1 MASKSIIYIVLLVSY
16 FFFLGA
22 ASVQPPFLKIYC
34 LMTLQEKNEE
44 LAYIATLTDQQVC
57 EAYNVDYRH
66 DIIAIIED
74 EAEEDEE
81 DDDEE
86 YWDSYAEDMIIE
98 RKKEYSH
105 F

>member
-1 MASKSIIYIVLLVSY
+1 
-16 FFFLGA
+16 
-22 ASVQPPFLKIYC
+22 
-34 LMTLQEKNEE
+34 MTLQEKNEE

-66 DIIAIIED
+66 EIIAIIED
-74 EAEEDEE
+74 EEEEDEE

-86 YWDSYAEDMIIE
+86 YWNSYAEDMIIE

>member
-1 MASKSIIYIVLLVSY
+1 
-16 FFFLGA
+16 
-22 ASVQPPFLKIYC
+22 
-34 LMTLQEKNEE
+34 MTLQEKNEE

-66 DIIAIIED
+66 EIIAIIED
-74 EAEEDEE
+74 EEEDDDDEE
-81 DDDEE
+81 DDEE
-86 YWDSYAEDMIIE
+86 YWNSYAEDMIIE

>member
-1 MASKSIIYIVLLVSY
+1 
-16 FFFLGA
+16 
-22 ASVQPPFLKIYC
+22 
-34 LMTLQEKNEE
+34 MTLQERNEE

-57 EAYNVDYRH
+57 IQFNVDHRH
-66 DIIAIIED
+66 EIIAAIEEEYDD
-74 EAEEDEE
+74 EEED

-86 YWDSYAEDMIIE
+86 YWNSYAEDMIIE